1 MKIEFYKHDIS
12 KADIANLNK
21 VLKGVFLTTGETV
34 ADFEKKLAQYLGA
47 KYAVGLMSGTAALHL
62 SLAYFGIGSGDEVI
76 TTPLTYTATLDAIEY
91 VGAKPVLV
99 DVEAGTGNINADLIE
114 SKITKKTKAIL
125 PVHLYGQMCDM
136 RKIRSLADK
145 YGLKIIED
153 SAHCLEGKRDGAAP
167 AQLGDIAC
175 FSFYATKNITC
186 GEGGAIATN
195 IADANDWFKQARS
208 HGLSK
213 DVSERYGK
221 TYVHYDKEFLGFKC
235 NMSNIQAAL
244 MLDQLKRV
252 DRRLKIREKI
262 CQTYDKYFSKIKG
275 ITLLGLESD
284 TVSARYLYT
293 ILVGKS
299 RRDAIMQQLRLK
311 GINTVVNYSP
321 AHLLSYY
328 RKKYGLKEGDF
339 PVAEDIGLRTITLP
353 LYPKL
358 TKKETEYIIKT
369 VIEIVG

>member
-12 KADIANLNK
+12 RVDIANLNK

-34 ADFEKKLAQYLGA
+34 ADFEKKLAVFLDA
-47 KYAVGLMSGTAALHL
+47 KHVVGLMSGTAALHL
-62 SLAYFGIGSGDEVI
+62 SLAYFGIGPGDEVI

-91 VGAKPVLV
+91 LGAKPILV
-99 DVEAGTGNINADLIE
+99 DVEVKTGNMNAELIKN
-114 SKITKKTKAIL
+114 KITKKTKAIL

-136 RKIRSLADK
+136 RKIRKIADK
-145 YGLKIIED
+145 FGLKIIED
-153 SAHCLEGKRDGAAP
+153 SAHCLEGERDGVRP

-195 IADANDWFKQARS
+195 IADAGEWFKKARS
-208 HGLSK
+208 HGLNK
-213 DVSERYGK
+213 DVSARYGK
-221 TYVHYDKEFLGFKC
+221 TYAHYDKEFLGFKC

-244 MLDQLKRV
+244 MLDQLKRI
-252 DRRLKIREKI
+252 RRQLKIRERI
-262 CQTYDKYFSKIKG
+262 CQTYNQSFSKIEN
-275 ITLLGLESD
+275 INLLELVAD
-284 TVSARYLYT
+284 TVSTRYLYT
-293 ILVGKS
+293 ILVDKD
-299 RRDAIMQQLRLK
+299 RRDDIMQQLRQQ
-311 GINTVVNYSP
+311 GIHTVVNYRP

-339 PVAEDIGLRTITLP
+339 PVAEDIGSRTLSLP

-358 TKKETEYIIKT
+358 TGREIKYIIETLIKT
-369 VIEIVG
+369 VS